1 MSTTHIRVLI
11 VEDHPVYRDGLVAAF
26 TGIDEMQV
34 IGAVGTVAEA
44 LDILNS
50 TQLDVAL
57 VDLGLPDGSGLDVV
71 AAIRSRSTPA
81 ALILTMND
89 DRALILQALRAGATG
104 YLLKGATR
112 GEIVD
117 AVRATATGGSVF
129 GAIPAEVV
137 LAAASGKQADPV
149 AALGLT
155 VREGEILKL
164 LAEGLTNSEIAR
176 RLFLAPK
183 TVRNQ
188 VSVILSKLGAE
199 DREAA
204 SRRARALG
212 I

>member
-26 TGIDEMQV
+26 TGIDGMQV

-89 DRALILQALRAGATG
+89 DRALVLQALRAGATG